1 MNDDKIINFI
11 KKRNEK
17 GLQLIIDNYGGLITS
32 IVRKHL
38 YNIQDK
44 QEECIDDILLSIW
57 NKVDSFNAGKNT
69 LKNWIGAISQ
79 YRAID
84 YKRKYLKYLEEE
96 DITSIQVEE
105 PISIDKELMENE
117 VKEEIRELLYCL
129 NDRDRE
135 IFIKR
140 YFEDRYV
147 YEIAL
152 ELGID
157 ESAVYNR
164 LSRGRK
170 KIKNKFEMFSAN

>member
-1 MNDDKIINFI
+1 MNDEKIINFI

-38 YNIQDK
+38 YNLQDR

-57 NKVDSFNAGKNT
+57 NKIDSFNGDKNSF
-69 LKNWIGAISQ
+69 KNWIGAISQ

-84 YKRKYLKYLEEE
+84 YKRKYVKCLQEE
-96 DITSIQVEE
+96 DINDIEVESH
-105 PISIDKELMENE
+105 ITIDKDLMENE
-117 VKEEIRELLYCL
+117 VKEEIRELLCCL
-129 NDRDRE
+129 NTQDRE

-140 YFEDRYV
+140 YFEDKCV
-147 YEIAL
+147 DEIAL
-152 ELGID
+152 EIGIG
-157 ESAVYNR
+157 ESAIYNR

-170 KIKNKFEMFSAN
+170 KIKNKFEKIISN